1 MHDKSIDEVFKE
13 LKTEKE
19 GLTEREAEIR
29 LEKYG
34 FNEIKQGKKIS
45 PIKIFLNQF
54 KSFIIYILLFA
65 LAFSIFV
72 GETVEAI
79 VIAAIVVANAIIG
92 FRQEYNAEKSI
103 EALKKLT
110 SLKAT
115 VVRDGKEKNIDAKLL
130 VPGDII
136 RLNTGDKIPADCRIY
151 ELINLQTQEAPLT
164 GESTPVEKRVEVLPE
179 KTSLADRINMAFSGT
194 VITNGK
200 GSAVVASTGMK
211 TEIGKIAT
219 LIEEVEP
226 ELTPLQKKL
235 NRLGKNISVAV
246 IIISIVIFIT
256 MLFNNPPLLEYLKSF
271 EFFEFLK
278 ESRGIFLIAIAL
290 AVAAIPEGL
299 PAVVAVG
306 LSIGIKK
313 MVKRNAL
320 NKRLPS
326 VETLGSTTVI
336 CTDKTGTLTKNEM
349 TVRKIY
355 ANGKIID
362 VTGSGYETK
371 GSFLFN
377 NKKINANE
385 IDLLLRIGALNNDAS
400 FDNKNVVGDP
410 TEAALIVSAAKAG
423 IDKDALHK
431 KYPRKG
437 EIPFTS
443 ERKIMTTMHNIQGN
457 VAYVKGAPEVVLK
470 LCSSIYENGR
480 IKKLTEKRKKEI
492 LEINTKFANNAL
504 RVLGF
509 AFRTVLDKSR
519 TERNLTFVGL
529 QAMMDPPREEV
540 KTAIKKCKKAGIKI
554 VVITGDHE
562 ITAKAV
568 AKEIGIEGKSITGTE
583 LEKIKEKDLE
593 KHVEEIVIY
602 ARVNPEHKIKIVD
615 ALKKKGHVVAMTGD
629 GVNDAPA
636 LKKADIGIAMG
647 ITGTDVSKEASDM
660 ILLDDNFASIVNAV
674 EEGRGVY
681 DNIRKYFS
689 YLISGNIGEVMI
701 IFLVLIL
708 FGWILPVEGTTGLI
722 LPLTAIQILLI
733 NLVTDGL
740 PALALSADPYE
751 PNAMSRKPR
760 KQKEPIYQGLN
771 PFLIYYPAAMII
783 VGLCVF
789 GWFYFVRENLLQ
801 AQTATFLTIAM
812 FELYQAFACRST
824 IYSSI
829 KVGLF
834 KNKWLV
840 LAVLSSF
847 ILIVAS
853 IFIPAFGSYLDMVP
867 LGITEFF
874 VIVIISSIGAI
885 IIELSKHF
893 RTRNEQIGN

>member
-1 MHDKSIDEVFKE
+1 MHNKPINEVFKALNAKE
-13 LKTEKE
+13 KGLTEKE
-19 GLTEREAEIR
+19 AEAR
-29 LEKYG
+29 LKKYG
-34 FNEIKQGKKIS
+34 LNEIKQEKKIS

-54 KSFIIYILLFA
+54 NNVVIYILIFA
-65 LAFSIFV
+65 LAVSIFL
-72 GETVEAI
+72 GETIDAI
-79 VIAAIVVANAIIG
+79 VIGAIVVANAVLG
-92 FRQEYNAEKSI
+92 FIQEYRAEKSI
-103 EALKKLT
+103 EALKKLV

-115 VVRDGKEKNIDAKLL
+115 VIRDEKEKDIDAKLL

-136 RLNTGDKIPADCRIY
+136 KLETGDKLPADCRIY
-151 ELINLQTQEAPLT
+151 ELVNLQTQEAALT
-164 GESTPVEKRVEVLPE
+164 GESTPVKKELTVLAE
-179 KTSLADRINMAFSGT
+179 KTPLADRLNMAFSGT
-194 VITNGK
+194 IITNGK
-200 GSAVVASTGMK
+200 GKAVITSTGMQ

-219 LIEEVEP
+219 LIEEVKP
-226 ELTPLQKKL
+226 ELTPLQKKI
-235 NRLGKNISVAV
+235 NTLGKRIGMAV
-246 IIISIVIFIT
+246 VIISIIVFLAQLFKDPVI
-256 MLFNNPPLLEYLKSF
+256 LGYLTSF
-271 EFFEFLK
+271 EFLEFLK
-278 ESRGIFLIAIAL
+278 GSRELFLTAIAL

-299 PAVVAVG
+299 PAVVTIG
-306 LSIGIKK
+306 LAIGIKK

-320 NKRLPS
+320 NRRLPS

-349 TVRKIY
+349 TVRKMY
-355 ANGKIID
+355 TNGKIID

-371 GSFLFN
+371 GAFLIN
-377 NKKINANE
+377 NKKINKKE
-385 IDLLLRIGALNNDAS
+385 IGLLLKIGALNNDAS
-400 FDNKNVVGDP
+400 FDNKNVIGDP

-423 IDKDALHK
+423 INKDTLQK

-443 ERKIMTTMHNIQGN
+443 ERKIMTTFHNIN
-457 VAYVKGAPEVVLK
+457 DSNAAYVKGAPEVMLK

-492 LEINTKFANNAL
+492 LEINAKFAKNAL

-509 AFRTVLDKSR
+509 AFKRVMDKSR
-519 TERNLTFVGL
+519 AEKNLVFVGL
-529 QAMMDPPREEV
+529 QAMIDPPREEV
-540 KTAIKKCKKAGIKI
+540 KTAIKKCRKAGIKI
-554 VVITGDHE
+554 VIITGDHE

-568 AKEIGIEGKSITGTE
+568 AKEIDIEGKSITGEE

-615 ALKKKGHVVAMTGD
+615 ALKNAGHVVAMTGD

-636 LKKADIGIAMG
+636 LKKADIGISMG
-647 ITGTDVSKEASDM
+647 ITGTDVAKEASDM
-660 ILLDDNFASIVNAV
+660 ILTDDNFASIVNAV

-701 IFLVLIL
+701 IFLSII
-708 FGWILPVEGTTGLI
+708 FGWP
-722 LPLTAIQILLI
+722 LPLTATQILLI

-740 PALALSADPYE
+740 PAVALSADPYE

-760 KQKEPIYQGLN
+760 KQTDPIYHDLN
-771 PFLIYYPAAMII
+771 PFLIYYPIAMII
-783 VGLCVF
+783 TGLCVF
-789 GWFYFVRENLLQ
+789 SWFYFVRENLIQ

-824 IYSSI
+824 IYSAV

-834 KNKWLV
+834 KNKWLI

-847 ILIVAS
+847 AFVTGS

-867 LGITEFF
+867 IGITEFF
-874 VIVIISSIGAI
+874 VIVVISSIGAI
-885 IIELSKHF
+885 IIELSKMLAK
-893 RTRNEQIGN
+893 EPVGV